1 MTSYKVLICDF
12 DGTLADTRASVAICV
27 RRTLEELCGASAA
40 LGDGE
45 IEAVLARGA
54 TLRGTFEQFIGQL
67 VSGQSVTVD
76 ACVARYRQHYAAEG
90 LRWTTLFPG
99 VRASLAYAR
108 SVGVKLAI
116 VSNKGE
122 AALHAALKH
131 FDLSG
136 YFELVLG
143 EQTDLPPKPAPDLFE
158 QRILPFFAS
167 ANRAEML
174 FVGDTSADLLF
185 ARNCGI
191 DACWVTY
198 GHGKPDACRALKPRY
213 EIETFQALEGCF
225 PARSQRKTSPPSII
239 TDWPVM

>member
-1 MTSYKVLICDF
+1 MPYKVLICDF
-12 DGTLADTRASVAICV
+12 DGTLADTRTSVAICV
-27 RRTLEELCGASAA
+27 RRTLQELCGASAS
-40 LGDGE
+40 LCDGE

-54 TLRGTFEQFIGQL
+54 TLGATFEQFIGQL
-67 VSGQSVTVD
+67 SGQFITVD
-76 ACVARYRQHYAAEG
+76 ACVARYRHHYAAEG

-99 VRASLAYAR
+99 VRACLAQAR
-108 SVGVKLAI
+108 TAGVRLAV

-131 FDLSG
+131 FDLSE

-143 EQTDLPPKPAPDLFE
+143 EQPDLPPKPEPDLFE
-158 QRILPFFAS
+158 QRILPFFAP

-185 ARNCGI
+185 ALNCGME
-191 DACWVTY
+191 ACWVTY

-213 EIETFQALEGCF
+213 EIQNFQALEACF
-225 PARSQRKTSPPSII
+225 PVLSQRNTSPPSII
-239 TDWPVM
+239 TD